1 MTRALVIAPQWI
13 GYAVMAEPML
23 AVLAARGEHL
33 TVAALPSV
41 APLFQAM
48 PQVAEVITL
57 PFVHGRL
64 DWSARRAQARQIKGR
79 FDVAYVLPNS
89 LKSALLPWLARIPR
103 RVGYQGEGRL
113 GLLNERLPNPVG
125 EPPLV
130 AFYGALAGGLP
141 PRARPRLHL
150 AHGRVDDVLARCGLA
165 PQAYWVLA
173 PGAEQGA
180 TRRWP
185 AAAYAA
191 LAEELHALH
200 GQPVWLVGAETERLV
215 CEEIAALV
223 HGGHCRVQAGAGSLA
238 DAMALIAVARGVVSN
253 DSGWMHMAAAFGV
266 PQAAV
271 FGATSPQHTPP
282 LNRHARVLWLQT
294 LRGVEHLDCQPCYA
308 HECRFG
314 HLKCLSG
321 IAPERVHAA
330 LQDALAS
337 SAARPG

>member
-13 GYAVMAEPML
+13 SYAVMAEPLL

-33 TVAALPSV
+33 TVAALPAV

-57 PFVHGRL
+57 PFAHGRL

-150 AHGRVDDVLARCGLA
+150 APGRIDAVLACSGLK
-165 PQAYWVLA
+165 PQGYWVLA
-173 PGAEQGA
+173 PGTEQGA
-180 TRRWP
+180 ARRWP
-185 AAAYAA
+185 ASAYAA

-200 GQPVWLVGAETERLV
+200 RLPVRLVGSGPEVPV
-215 CEEIAALV
+215 CEEIAALARDAD
-223 HGGHCRVQAGAGSLA
+223 CRVQAGPGTLE
-238 DAMALIAVARGVVSN
+238 DAMALIAGARGVVSN
-253 DSGWMHMAAAFGV
+253 DSGLMHVAAAFGV

-271 FGATSPQHTPP
+271 FGSTSPQHMPP

-294 LRGVEHLDCQPCYA
+294 MRGVEHLDCQPCFA
-308 HECRFG
+308 RDCRFG
-314 HLKCLSG
+314 HLKCLTG
-321 IAPERVHAA
+321 IVPERVHAA
-330 LQDALAS
+330 LRDALAS
-337 SAARPG
+337 SASRPG